1 MQRCFLRGSLLGNN
15 IPAIALALGSL
26 FVMLPQT
33 PAMPLGGQP
42 DVKRLFRTQL
52 EKPGEKMNLGLAY
65 WIELHRGGKVYRC
78 HNKFA
83 FRSGDAIRIHVI
95 PNSDGYAYIFLKS
108 GSRGERA
115 VLFPNLKSGTDN
127 RVLGGHDYALPT
139 SARLR
144 FDDDAGTEI
153 LTLVLSRQPIELN
166 RYHNGGLVRT
176 AYVSSGQSGA
186 KDLVP
191 TRMQLCWDDPA
202 PVIIPGEIAAEP
214 EATAGGQPGAPGSE
228 PKCLRADLN
237 QAGMVTV
244 IHDDP
249 DEVLSVDIA
258 LEHRM

>member
-1 MQRCFLRGSLLGNN
+1 MPGGLPGNS
-15 IPAIALALGSL
+15 ARTMALALLSL
-26 FVMLPQT
+26 FVMMPHT
-33 PAMPLGGQP
+33 RAMPVGGQP
-42 DVKRLFRTQL
+42 DVKHLFRKQL
-52 EKPGEKMNLGLAY
+52 EKPGDKVNLGLAY
-65 WIELHRGGKVYRC
+65 WIELHRQGRVYRC
-78 HNKFA
+78 NNKFA

-108 GSRGERA
+108 GSRGDRA
-115 VLFPNLKSGTDN
+115 VLFPNPKSGTDN

-139 SARLR
+139 AARLK

-153 LTLVLSRQPIELN
+153 LTLVLSRKPIDMN
-166 RYHNGGLVRT
+166 RHHGGGVTRT

-214 EATAGGQPGAPGSE
+214 EAPDGGQPGASASE
-228 PKCLRADLN
+228 PKCLPADLN